1 MAIVEFGAAIVNMT
15 GSVRGWT
22 FQFTRAGSIVRT
34 KPIQRK
40 SSTPKQTS
48 EQAAFVTQIQAF
60 QLISLANKVAW
71 DAFAGVNPKENKFGQ
86 QKLLTGQNWFT
97 TINSARARLGLA
109 QLDAPPT
116 ATLPVPITSF
126 NLTVDNTK
134 IEIDS
139 ITPDNP
145 TDTGLFIDTT
155 FPVSQL
161 SRSQR
166 SPFRVTETINSG
178 PFGTIDLTAL
188 WEAAHALNYP
198 PGSANDC
205 FNIGVRLQPVNTVT
219 GITGPAITV
228 IKSNDSATAGIGF
241 MEIGVTFVV
250 SS

>member
-1 MAIVEFGAAIVNMT
+1 MAIVQFGGGIVNLT

-48 EQAAFVTQIQAF
+48 EQSAFVTQIQAF
-60 QLISLANKVAW
+60 QVLSLSDKVAW
-71 DAFAGVNPKENKFGQ
+71 DAFAGLHPKDNKFGQ

-109 QLDAPPT
+109 QLDTPP
-116 ATLPVPITSF
+116 AHTLPVPITSF
-126 NLTVDNTK
+126 NLTVDATK
-134 IEIDS
+134 IEIDT

-155 FPVSQL
+155 FPISQL
-161 SRSQR
+161 SRAQR
-166 SPFRVTETINSG
+166 SPFRATDTVNSG
-178 PFGTIDLTAL
+178 PFGTIDLTSD
-188 WEAAHALNYP
+188 WETAHSLVWPAG
-198 PGSANDC
+198 GSVDC
-205 FNIGVRLQPVNTVT
+205 YNIGVRLQPVNIVT

-228 IKSNDSATAGIGF
+228 ISRFDGATAGIGF
-241 MEIGVTFVV
+241 MEIGVDFIVT
-250 SS
+250 